1 MLSKIEDISKTVK
14 RIERSEDERGW
25 RWYEVDGVKLIS
37 VTQVLDV
44 IQHYQLSNW
53 FKNNSANKIQ
63 KVKDETAN
71 FGSSMH
77 KIVEIDLQNDQFGT
91 NKKINLDDPL
101 QNPELAKAYGN
112 WIDTKI
118 KNEIKS
124 THTETMVYSLKY
136 GFAGQLDLI
145 GSFKFTKKANLHR
158 THAVQ
163 DLKTGRFSIKTGWQI
178 AAYRRAA
185 IEMGLGDENLGM
197 VGIGIHRDG
206 TPGQPFEYEHIEFC
220 ERQFLYALQN
230 FKGLYFNELAKLKWP
245 YLKQDAVEMYFKE
258 RKI

>member
-1 MLSKIEDISKTVK
+1 MNTLETIKKSVK
-14 RIERSEDERGW
+14 QIDRSEDTRGW

-44 IQHYQLSNW
+44 IQHYQLTNW
-53 FKNNSANKIQ
+53 FKNNSSNKIQ
-63 KVKDETAN
+63 KTKDSTAD
-71 FGSSMH
+71 FGHVLH
-77 KIVEIDLQNDQFGT
+77 KAVEIDLQNDQHQT
-91 NKKINLDDPL
+91 QKKIILD
-101 QNPELAKAYGN
+101 NPIQAQGFEN
-112 WIDTKI
+112 WQKLKTDCQIV
-118 KNEIKS
+118 S

-145 GSFKFTKKANLHR
+145 GTFKFKKPSNLHR

-185 IEMGLGDENLGM
+185 IEMGLANEDIGM
-197 VGIGIHRDG
+197 VGIGVHRDG
-206 TPGQPFEYEHIEFC
+206 SPGQAFEYEHIDFC

-230 FKGLYFNELAKLKWP
+230 FKGLYFNELAKMNWP
-245 YLKQDAVEMYFKE
+245 YLKQDAVEMYFNE
-258 RKI
+258 RKANA

>member
-1 MLSKIEDISKTVK
+1 MIVETKIEENSKPVK
-14 RIERSEDERGW
+14 RIERGEDERGW

-44 IQHYQLSNW
+44 IQHFQLSNW

-63 KVKDETAN
+63 KVKDATAS

-77 KIVEIDLQNDQFGT
+77 KIVEMDLQNDQHGT
-91 NKKINLDDPL
+91 EKKITID
-101 QNPELAKAYGN
+101 NPELAKGYEN
-112 WIDTKI
+112 WTKL
-118 KNEIKS
+118 KNDNHIQS

-136 GFAGQLDLI
+136 GFAGQLDSI
-145 GSFKFTKKANLHR
+145 GTFKFKNPPNAHR

-185 IEMGLGDENLGM
+185 IEMGIADKILAWLAQMSTVTGYKFKRLNMCILISANDS
-197 VGIGIHRDG
+197 
-206 TPGQPFEYEHIEFC
+206 FC
-220 ERQFLYALQN
+220 MLCRISKVCILMNLQN
-230 FKGLYFNELAKLKWP
+230 SSG
-245 YLKQDAVEMYFKE
+245 
-258 RKI
+258 RT